1 MMDDFLKYTLC
12 HGSGNRFVLVDGVAE
27 AALLDRIDCSRL
39 AQEVGYDGLLLLRR
53 EGEGYAMQMYN
64 SDGTRAEMCG
74 NGIRCVAR
82 LVNERYLKGDK
93 HFILHSGGRRYPIRM
108 EAPIFEGLPTFGVEI
123 GIRRRGEDFP
133 RGGEAFL
140 AAPIEE
146 LAPGLRF
153 TYLNLGNPH
162 IVACV
167 EEIDYALLTRLG
179 ERVKELREWF
189 PRGINL
195 SFFRHDGKNRLFAA
209 TFERGVGLTESC
221 GTAMTA
227 SATAATLLGLTQPDE
242 QIEVFNRGGVVRCYC
257 HLTTE
262 GLSTHL
268 VGNATFEAY
277 GHIEAVNG
285 GFLLLQEG
293 RYEEEI
299 AAYQRFLMALT
310 KNQ

>member
-1 MMDDFLKYTLC
+1 M
-12 HGSGNRFVLVDGVAE
+12 
-27 AALLDRIDCSRL
+27 
-39 AQEVGYDGLLLLRR
+39 
-53 EGEGYAMQMYN
+53 
-64 SDGTRAEMCG
+64 
-74 NGIRCVAR
+74 
-82 LVNERYLKGDK
+82 
-93 HFILHSGGRRYPIRM
+93 
-108 EAPIFEGLPTFGVEI
+108 
-123 GIRRRGEDFP
+123 
-133 RGGEAFL
+133 

-146 LAPGLRF
+146 LAPGLKF

-162 IVACV
+162 IVACL

-195 SFFRHDGKNRLFAA
+195 SFFRHDGKNRLFVA

-227 SATAATLLGLTQPDE
+227 SATAATLMGLTRPDE
-242 QIEVFNRGGVVRCYC
+242 PIEVFNRGGVVRCCC
-257 HLTTE
+257 HSASE
-262 GLSTHL
+262 KLSTHL

-277 GHIEAVNG
+277 GHIEEVNG
-285 GFLLLQEG
+285 GFLLREEG

-299 AAYQRFLMALT
+299 AAYQRFLKALE